1 LGETAC
7 CSGGDAAGA
16 DCATEVADSGGVD
29 GGAGGDDGVAACA
42 DNGVAARPL
51 PLLLAVQSA
60 AGAAAVA
67 AIAAVSPDTA
77 CEYVC
82 TRARACVCECGCA
95 CASGGR
101 DAGFCIPAICI
112 IPDICVLAP
121 PPPPC
126 IAGAGGCTLGVWHGR
141 LGVWHGALPVSLAPS
156 LPRSLPLPLSCTPSS
171 TSGECTGESTV
182 ESTVV
187 GGGVGKNGVG
197 ALALG
202 KYGVSAR
209 NDTLAALP
217 LELAL
222 VHAATGSGD

>member
-1 LGETAC
+1 MGETAC

-171 TSGECTGESTV
+171 TSGECTGGSTV